1 MRDVMRS
8 RVKRLTK
15 RQREV
20 VRLTSLGCTNAEAA
34 AVLGLSPHTV
44 DIHRTAAMRILEV
57 DKAAILTRI
66 AIKYRISPLSD
77 QLTRSEKRKVGHK
90 FIK

>member
-34 AVLGLSPHTV
+34 AVLKLSPHTV

-57 DKAAILTRI
+57 D
-66 AIKYRISPLSD
+66 
-77 QLTRSEKRKVGHK
+77 
-90 FIK
+90 